1 MTISLYEGKPAG
13 RHAAIPTGSLFRR
26 VYAPRVCDALAYS
39 MSTYAMPL
47 LVLATTGSASLTGLA
62 FALEWIPRVAAF
74 GLAGALVDRSGAAI
88 VCFLAS
94 LARAVLVAGAG
105 VVLVMLPR
113 GTTET
118 VTVMALAAV
127 TGTLTQFSFVA
138 NEAVGAI
145 VSRRTEGRSHTVQS
159 VLIGIDQ
166 TATLVG
172 PALGGVL
179 LLTGPT
185 RMLACLSVLS
195 FLSAGLAL
203 QTPPTPLR
211 AARESERSG
220 GGLKEGWRTLRSL
233 PALGRLVAGLACS
246 NLALGLLQS
255 ASPIIVV
262 NGFGRSPAAVGTLWS
277 AAAASTLLAVA
288 CCRFA
293 LGRLGLWGVG
303 VISSTVAAAACL
315 ALPGASSYG
324 SYTVLVALFMAGDGG
339 LTVVLRTVRSLII
352 PPAAFGTTLSL
363 TILLLLLPFPLAGV
377 AIALTPAPRLS
388 DVIGACAVVQ
398 ALALFATFARLR
410 KDPMMRVTGDTG
422 RSADRSGSTASRTG
436 RRARTG

>member
-1 MTISLYEGKPAG
+1 MTISLYEGQPAG
-13 RHAAIPTGSLFRR
+13 RHAAIPPGSLFRR
-26 VYAPRVCDALAYS
+26 IYAPRACDALAFS

-74 GLAGALVDRSGAAI
+74 GLAGALVDRCGAAI

-94 LARAVLVAGAG
+94 LARAVLVAAAA
-105 VVLVMLPR
+105 VLLVMLPR

-118 VTVMALAAV
+118 VTVMTLAAV
-127 TGTLTQFSFVA
+127 TGTLTQFGFVA

-145 VSRRTEGRSHTVQS
+145 VSRRAEGQSHRVQS

-185 RMLACLSVLS
+185 RMLVCLSVLS

-211 AARESERSG
+211 AARQIGQRAG
-220 GGLKEGWRTLRSL
+220 AGVREGWRTLRSL
-233 PALGRLVAGLACS
+233 PVLGWLVAGLACS
-246 NLALGLLQS
+246 NLALGVLQS
-255 ASPIIVV
+255 ASPIVV
-262 NGFGRSPAAVGTLWS
+262 VDGFGRSPAAVGTLWS

-288 CCRFA
+288 GCRFA
-293 LGRLGLWGVG
+293 LNRLGLWGVG
-303 VISSTVAAAACL
+303 VISSAVAAAACL
-315 ALPGASSYG
+315 ALPQATSYLG
-324 SYTVLVALFMAGDGG
+324 YTALVALFMAGDGG
-339 LTVVLRTVRSLII
+339 LTVVLRTLRSLVI
-352 PPAAFGTTLSL
+352 PPTAFGTTLSL
-363 TILLLLLPFPLAGV
+363 TILLLLLPFPVAGIV
-377 AIALTPAPRLS
+377 IALTPPPYLT
-388 DVIGACAVVQ
+388 DVIGGCAVLQ
-398 ALALFATFARLR
+398 ALALVVTFTRLR
-410 KDPMMRVTGDTG
+410 NSPALRAG
-422 RSADRSGSTASRTG
+422 REPAPAAG
-436 RRARTG
+436 